1 MDLAVI
7 TPGSG
12 YQQVSQEDIAK
23 LLK

>member
-12 YQQVSQEDIAK
+12 YQQVSQDEIAK